1 LRAQR
6 LLLPS
11 KFIRLTSVVSYF
23 LETQRVCGTEL
34 SELLIKHGFGVTTG
48 GLMKPIRWS
57 AHARKKAAKREVQ
70 ENEVERTI
78 ARPDSIAPGQW
89 RRQIFMRRYFDAI
102 LETEMLLR
110 VVIEETDTELTV
122 VTLYKTS
129 KFAKYEGG
137 A

>member
-1 LRAQR
+1 
-6 LLLPS
+6 
-11 KFIRLTSVVSYF
+11 
-23 LETQRVCGTEL
+23 
-34 SELLIKHGFGVTTG
+34 
-48 GLMKPIRWS
+48 MKPIRWS

-70 ENEVERTI
+70 ENEVERTV
-78 ARPDSIAPGQW
+78 ARPDSIVPGQS
-89 RRQIFMRRYFDAI
+89 RRRIFMRRYFDAI

-110 VVIEETDTELTV
+110 VVVEETDTLLTV

>member
-1 LRAQR
+1 
-6 LLLPS
+6 
-11 KFIRLTSVVSYF
+11 
-23 LETQRVCGTEL
+23 
-34 SELLIKHGFGVTTG
+34 
-48 GLMKPIRWS
+48 MKPIRWS
-57 AHARKKAAKREVQ
+57 AHARRKAAKREVQ

-78 ARPDSIAPGQW
+78 ARPDSIVPGQS
-89 RRQIFMRRYFDAI
+89 RRQIFIRRYFDAI

-110 VVIEETDTELTV
+110 VVVEETDTQLTV

>member
-1 LRAQR
+1 
-6 LLLPS
+6 
-11 KFIRLTSVVSYF
+11 
-23 LETQRVCGTEL
+23 
-34 SELLIKHGFGVTTG
+34 
-48 GLMKPIRWS
+48 MKPIRWS

-70 ENEVERTI
+70 EHEVEQSI
-78 ARPDSIAPGQW
+78 SRPDSVVPGQG

-110 VVIEETDTELTV
+110 VVVEETDTELTV

>member
-1 LRAQR
+1 
-6 LLLPS
+6 
-11 KFIRLTSVVSYF
+11 
-23 LETQRVCGTEL
+23 
-34 SELLIKHGFGVTTG
+34 
-48 GLMKPIRWS
+48 MKPIRWS
-57 AHARKKAAKREVQ
+57 AHARKKAAKREVP

-78 ARPDSIAPGQW
+78 VQPDAVVLGQ
-89 RRQIFMRRYFDAI
+89 RRRSIFMRRYFDAM

-110 VVIEETDTELTV
+110 VVVEETDTELTV